1 MKLGFIGVGNMGG
14 PMCRNLIKKKFQVVV
29 CDLDAAAV
37 ARCVALGATT
47 AKSAKEVAAQSD
59 VVFASLPGPVE
70 IEAVAL
76 GPGGILEG
84 AHPGMIYVDL
94 STNSPAMARRIAA
107 EFNKRG
113 IPMLDAP
120 VSGGVPGAEAGTVSV
135 IVGGPRATFDEVRP
149 MLEAIGKNLYHMGDI
164 GAGCIAKLV
173 NNMIA
178 FVNFSALSEGMM
190 MGVKAGVD
198 PQKLLNVISTSSGNS
213 NAVAKVQRKVFSGN
227 YAPEFALDLAHKDL
241 RLALQLG
248 DETGV
253 PLMFGGL
260 LVNLMRE
267 ARAKGYGGQD
277 SSVMMRLLEDAMQ
290 TEVRVPKQA

>member
-1 MKLGFIGVGNMGG
+1 MQLGFIGVGNMGG
-14 PMCRNLIKKKFQVVV
+14 PMCRNLIKKNFKVVV
-29 CDLDAAAV
+29 CDLDPRAV

-59 VVFASLPGPVE
+59 VVFASLPGPAE

-76 GPGGILEG
+76 GPDGVLEG
-84 AHPGMIYVDL
+84 SHPGMVYVDL
-94 STNSPAMARRIAA
+94 STGSPAMAQRIAA
-107 EFNKRG
+107 EFGKRG

-120 VSGGVPGAEAGTVSV
+120 VSGGVTGAEAGTVSV
-135 IVGGPRATFDEVRP
+135 IVGGPKAAFDQVRP
-149 MLEAIGKNLYHMGDI
+149 MLEAIGKNLYHLGDS

-178 FVNFSALSEGMM
+178 FVNFSALAEGMM

-213 NAVAKVQRKVFSGN
+213 NAVSKIERKVFNGN
-227 YAPEFALDLAHKDL
+227 YEPEFALDLAHKDL

-260 LVNLMRE
+260 LVNLMRQ

-277 SSVMMRLLEDAMQ
+277 SSVMMRLLEDSMQ
-290 TEVRVPKQA
+290 TQVRVSRKD

>member
-1 MKLGFIGVGNMGG
+1 MRLGFIGVGNMGG
-14 PMCRNLIKKKFQVVV
+14 PMCRNLIKKGYDVLV
-29 CDLDAAAV
+29 CDLDPAAV
-37 ARCVALGATT
+37 ARCTKLGAST
-47 AKSAKEVAAQSD
+47 ANSAKEVAAQSD
-59 VVFASLPGPVE
+59 VVFTSLPGPTE

-76 GPGGILEG
+76 GPGGIREG

-94 STNSPAMARRIAA
+94 STNSPALAQRLAA
-107 EFNKRG
+107 EFKKLG

-135 IVGGPRATFDEVRP
+135 IVGGPKSTFDQVRP
-149 MLEAIGKNLYHMGDI
+149 MLEAIGKNLYHMGDS

-178 FVNFSALSEGMM
+178 FINFSVLSEGMM
-190 MGVKAGVD
+190 VGVKAGAD
-198 PQKLLNVISTSSGNS
+198 PQKLLDVISTSSGNS
-213 NAVAKVQRKVFSGN
+213 NAVGKIQRKVFKGN
-227 YAPEFALDLAHKDL
+227 YQPEFALDLAHKDL

-253 PLMFGGL
+253 PLMFGGML
-260 LVNLMRE
+260 INLMRE

-277 SSVMMRLLEDAMQ
+277 SSVMMRLLEEAVR
-290 TEVRVPKQA
+290 TEIRVPDKR